1 MSLSASTP
9 EAQEAATEPV
19 LRFSLTLGNSAL
31 PLLATAIHNGH
42 HLPPELL
49 ALSGIS
55 EADRLREEDPCTGE
69 IAALFPNHI
78 IVESSRFAIDL
89 NRGPEKAVY
98 LSPED
103 CWGLPARARPVPEPL
118 LARLRGDY
126 ASWYSLLQY
135 QIDRL
140 LELHPFIVVLDLH
153 SFNHRRGGPNAEPD
167 PQETNP
173 DIIIGRSN
181 LLPKHHPAAEA
192 LCQRLNGQ
200 AYRGKALDCRQDVK
214 FNGGYMSRW
223 LNDRYPDR
231 LICLAIE
238 FKKTFM
244 DEWTGELDRPA
255 WAELKGLFFN
265 RVREWL
271 SALYGWPLPSA

>member
-1 MSLSASTP
+1 M
-9 EAQEAATEPV
+9 
-19 LRFSLTLGNSAL
+19 LRSVVTIGDDGL

-49 ALSGIS
+49 PSCGIS
-55 EADRLREEDPCTGE
+55 EAYRLREEDPFTGE
-69 IAALFPNHI
+69 MASLFTNHI
-78 IVESSRFAIDL
+78 TVESSRFAIDL
-89 NRGPEKAVY
+89 NRPPDRAVY
-98 LSPED
+98 LTPED
-103 CWGLPARARPVPEPL
+103 CWGLPVRTAAVPETL

-126 ASWYSLLQY
+126 ASWYNLLQY
-135 QIDRL
+135 QVDRL
-140 LELHPFIVVLDLH
+140 LERHPFLVVLDLH
-153 SFNHRRGGPNAEPD
+153 SYNHRRGGPQAEPD
-167 PQETNP
+167 PQESNP

-181 LLPKHHPAAEA
+181 LLQQHYPAAEA

-200 AYRGKALDCRQDVK
+200 IFQGKALDCRQDVK
-214 FNGGYMSRW
+214 FPGGQMSRW
-223 LNDRYPDR
+223 LNLRYPDR